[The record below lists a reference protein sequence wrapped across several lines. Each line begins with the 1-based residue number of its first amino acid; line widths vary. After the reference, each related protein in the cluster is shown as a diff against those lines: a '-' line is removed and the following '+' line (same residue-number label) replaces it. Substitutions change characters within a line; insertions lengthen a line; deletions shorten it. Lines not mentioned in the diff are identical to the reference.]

1 MTTHPRP
8 LPPGQQRPLISNNIP
23 RPPFVPQQ
31 NPGVRP
37 YAPSK

>member
-1 MTTHPRP
+1 MTTPHQP
-8 LPPGQQRPLISNNIP
+8 LQPGQQRPLINNNVP

-37 YAPSK
+37 HAPSK